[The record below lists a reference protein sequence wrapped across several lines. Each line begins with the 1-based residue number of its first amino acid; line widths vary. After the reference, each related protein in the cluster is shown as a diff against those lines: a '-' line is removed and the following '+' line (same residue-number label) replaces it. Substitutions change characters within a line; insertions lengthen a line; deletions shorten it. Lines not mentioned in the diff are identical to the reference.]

1 MMEFKRLLEECLE
14 RIRQGDSVQSCLDA
28 NAEDAAQL
36 QPYLASAAVFRG
48 LRIPVVGTS
57 KAAARQRLMQGV
69 AAGTGK
75 EEAVFGVMKFAHIAG
90 AFVGTLFLMSVGLV
104 AASGGAG
111 IDSPF
116 GGGDDRPDEIVELK
130 GEVVEVGSDRLVL
143 ARGDREVEVVVN
155 EDTVFKDENGH
166 EADGVEKGDF
176 VIVQARKDG
185 DRFIAVKVR
194 LIDPDMVH
202 KPDATPGPSATP
214 KPEATAKPAVTPVP
228 PVDEPPPPAKPPP
241 TSAVF
246 EGLVKELVDGSFLLK
261 QADGSKITIHFNGE
275 TVIEGHLSGG
285 TTVRVE
291 ALVYPDGGIVAT
303 RITVTQTEFWGVVVS
318 IGSGHMIVNT
328 EFGQVKVLFGG
339 QTQWSGDPFPGVKV
353 IIAAVKN
360 ADGTYSAKY
369 ITVKTAE
376 FSGPIAWREGSAM
389 GVSAWDT
396 TLTVKWNGQ
405 TAWQGPDPHV
415 GGQVSVFAYKMGD
428 GTFLAK
434 QIVVKP
440 ESFQGTVV
448 SHSPGEFAIQVQ
460 VGAQV
465 REVSYE
471 FADVIGTL
479 AVGKLV
485 LVQVD
490 HVEGPTYFAN
500 LVKVLN

>member
-1 MMEFKRLLEECLE
+1 MMKFKRLLEECLE

-28 NAEDAAQL
+28 NVEDAAQL
-36 QPYLASAAVFRG
+36 QPHLASAAVFRG
-48 LRIPVVGTS
+48 LRVPVVGTG
-57 KAAARQRLMQGV
+57 KAVARQRLMQSV

-75 EEAVFGVMKFAHIAG
+75 EEPVFGVMKFAHVAG
-90 AFVGTLFLMSVGLV
+90 AFVGALFLMSVGLV
-104 AASGGAG
+104 TASGIGG

-116 GGGDDRPDEIVELK
+116 GGGGEDHDEILELK
-130 GEVVEVGSDRLVL
+130 GEVLEVSDDRLTI
-143 ARGDREVEVVVN
+143 AKGDHEIEFVVS

-166 EADGVEKGDF
+166 EIDGVQQGDF
-176 VIVQARKDG
+176 VIVLAKKDG
-185 DRFIAVKVR
+185 DVFVAVKVR
-194 LIDPDMVH
+194 LLDEDMVH
-202 KPDATPGPSATP
+202 KPDATPKPSATP
-214 KPEATAKPAVTPVP
+214 KPDAIPVPEATPVL
-228 PVDEPPPPAKPPP
+228 PVDEPPPAEPQPA
-241 TSAVF
+241 SAVF
-246 EGLVKELVDGSFLLK
+246 EGWVKELGDGSFLLK
-261 QADGSKITIHFNGE
+261 QADATKITIHFNGE
-275 TVIEGHLSGG
+275 TVIDGHLSVGAA
-285 TTVRVE
+285 VRVE
-291 ALVYPDGGIVAT
+291 ASVYPDGSIVAT

-328 EFGQVKVLFGG
+328 EFGQVKVLFGE

-369 ITVKTAE
+369 ITVKMAE
-376 FSGPIAWREGSAM
+376 FSGPIAWLEGAAM

-396 TLTVKWNGQ
+396 TLTVKWNGA

-448 SHSPGEFAIQVQ
+448 SHSPGEFTIQVQ
-460 VGAQV
+460 VEAQV
-465 REVSYE
+465 REVCYE

-485 LVQVD
+485 LVEVD
-490 HVEGPTYFAN
+490 HVDASTYFAS